1 MSTKALQQSA
11 FAIAVDLLSDD
22 PAPLAWANLGDWTA
36 TSAYSQACRQLAL
49 RVGTA
54 AVLQPEDRV
63 LDLACGEGASLRLWP
78 EAFGVRHVTGLEY
91 QARCVERIRQHRPA
105 GLEAILQGR
114 FDELP
119 VCTALRGQ
127 SFDSV
132 VCVDAAYHAISL
144 QAFAGFAAQMLRA
157 HGRLAFTTLVAA
169 APRGALDPLSLRHA
183 ARARAGLP
191 AASVLTEPT
200 LQATLSQQGFSD
212 IRVQSLDAEVLQGFA
227 DFVQQRAG
235 ELHWLRKASAG
246 WLKIQATAWL
256 CRHVYRSG
264 SLHYC
269 LVSATRTGR
278 RIPSPNATDSA
289 IAASVTG

>member
-1 MSTKALQQSA
+1 MSARPLQQSA

-36 TSAYSQACRQLAL
+36 TSDYSQACRQLAL
-49 RVGTA
+49 RVGHA
-54 AVLQPEDRV
+54 AALQPEDRV

-105 GLEAILQGR
+105 GLDAILQGR

-127 SFDSV
+127 TFDAV
-132 VCVDAAYHAISL
+132 VCVDAAYHALSL
-144 QAFAGFAAQMLRA
+144 KAFAAFAAQMLRA
-157 HGRLAFTTLVAA
+157 QGRLAFTTLVAA
-169 APRGALDPLSLRHA
+169 TPKRALDPLPLRHMA
-183 ARARAGLP
+183 MARAGMP
-191 AASVLTEPT
+191 AASVLTEPA
-200 LQATLSQQGFSD
+200 LQATLAQQGFSD
-212 IRVQSLDAEVLQGFA
+212 IKVESLDAEVFQSFA

-235 ELHWLRKASAG
+235 TLHWRRKASAG
-246 WLKIQATAWL
+246 WLKIQATGWL
-256 CRHVYRSG
+256 CRHVHRSG

-269 LVSATRTGR
+269 LISATRTDGR
-278 RIPSPNATDSA
+278 SPSPQR
-289 IAASVTG
+289 